1 MLRHIKSGTPVL
13 LGMAAFVILM
23 AGIIYAKSVINP
35 LLMAFF
41 VSSIFVQPIVWLKRK
56 KVPHGI
62 AIFLMLIVIVAFYVG
77 IFEMVL
83 ASLSL
88 FIQDAP
94 ILEENLKEI
103 ASASKRFIDNQGM
116 GSGFM
121 EGSHA
126 IAPSKLLQTTTSIVA
141 HLKEVLS
148 SEVTFIFLTVFLLAE
163 IESVFLKV
171 KFLSLNS
178 NLSPARMN
186 SIGSSIRN
194 YMSIKTLTSLAT
206 GILVGVSLSL
216 VGLDYPILW
225 GLLAFL
231 LNYIPTIGSI
241 MAAIPAVI
249 ISYIQLGMPQTY
261 WTIGIFVVVNVVIG
275 SVLEPRIMGKGLG
288 LSTFVVFFS
297 LIFWGMILGPVGMF
311 LSIPITMVIKIIMEN
326 FPETKWV
333 AIILGPKEDVEAA
346 LEE

>member
-1 MLRHIKSGTPVL
+1 MLKHIKFGTPVL

-23 AGIIYAKSVINP
+23 AGVIYAKSVINP

-41 VSSIFVQPIVWLKRK
+41 ISSIFVQPIVWLKRR

-62 AIFLMLIVIVAFYVG
+62 AIVLMIVLILAFYFG
-77 IFEMVL
+77 IFEMIL
-83 ASLSL
+83 TSLSL
-88 FIQDAP
+88 FLQDAP
-94 ILEENLKEI
+94 ILEESLKEI

-116 GSGFM
+116 GSTLLD
-121 EGSHA
+121 GSHA
-126 IAPSKLLQTTTSIVA
+126 IAPSKILQTTTIIFG
-141 HLKEVLS
+141 HLRAVLS
-148 SEVTFIFLTVFLLAE
+148 SEVTFIFLTIFLLAE

-171 KFLSLNS
+171 KFISLNS
-178 NLSPARMN
+178 NLSHDRLS
-186 SIGSSIRN
+186 SIGKSIRH

-206 GILVGVSLSL
+206 GILVGISLSL
-216 VGLDYPILW
+216 IGLDYPILW

-241 MAAIPAVI
+241 MAAIPAVV
-249 ISYIQLGMPQTY
+249 ISYIQLGMPTTY
-261 WTIGIFVVVNVVIG
+261 WTIGVFLVVNVVIG
-275 SVLEPRIMGKGLG
+275 SILEPRIMGKGLG

-311 LSIPITMVIKIIMEN
+311 LSIPITMAIKIILEN
-326 FPETKWV
+326 FPETRWV
-333 AIILGPKEDVEAA
+333 AIILGSKEDVEAA